1 MCSGWS
7 TCLRNLGIRVSVTG
21 ERVTYETPEMLA
33 EQLFMR
39 APQPPSSGSSRQ
51 AR

>member
-1 MCSGWS
+1 
-7 TCLRNLGIRVSVTG
+7 VSVTG

-39 APQPPSSGSSRQ
+39 APQPPSFDVAPDGH
-51 AR
+51 